1 MLTAPRV
8 VLRARAEA
16 ACQPTSPKTPVE
28 ALLEDLHITAAIAR
42 RAHGRLRDGALGT
55 ADEAERR
62 RVRHACGDAIE
73 AVQTV
78 RGRCDKELGHA
89 GSIDTDSHPPTP

>member
-1 MLTAPRV
+1 
-8 VLRARAEA
+8 
-16 ACQPTSPKTPVE
+16 
-28 ALLEDLHITAAIAR
+28 LLDDLHTTTAIAR
-42 RAHGRLRDGALGT
+42 RAHGRLRDGALKT

-73 AVQTV
+73 AVETV

-89 GSIDTDSHPPTP
+89 GSIDADGHPPAP